1 MKSYCKGQQTHE
13 QTTPKPTCT
22 KSTRSHRPLLPRRP
36 SHAPLSCPTVVT
48 SEKKLAQPGWRWTAV
63 FCVRSHARRLTG
75 PHGSTIV
82 ATTSARRSAILS
94 LHAGTAR
101 RRRCPTR
108 MACGGGGS
116 KAMRTCDQLVQSVS
130 QSTVTST
137 ASFVRFTAAE
147 FLRPLPV
154 GFSGEVAP
162 SMRRTW
168 KVLGVPSCEA
178 DGNRGESVQPPFK
191 RLHTPLSPD

>member
-1 MKSYCKGQQTHE
+1 MRGAPDVCVFSVHMKSYCKGQQTHE

-108 MACGGGGS
+108 MACGGGGVEGD
-116 KAMRTCDQLVQSVS
+116 ANMRSARAVS
-130 QSTVTST
+130 QSVYSHEYG
-137 ASFVRFTAAE
+137 FVRSLHGCRVFTTPPG
-147 FLRPLPV
+147 R
-154 GFSGEVAP
+154 
-162 SMRRTW
+162 
-168 KVLGVPSCEA
+168 
-178 DGNRGESVQPPFK
+178 VQ
-191 RLHTPLSPD
+191 R